1 MCKDAVNKDS
11 TCQSIFRRL
20 CTAKKI
26 ENFSFPVNRPDNVSS
41 RPDAH
46 LSTVPSVRM
55 TCSSRP
61 DARQTSIIRPD
72 DVSFPSG
79 PYTVLRSFC
88 SSLHPSGHLSSP
100 SGRISVLEQSQI
112 LSKFQKREDRSTVRT
127 MQYPVQTRVSLRQE
141 SQIQISPSGRQSAL
155 VRTRAYQL
163 RKLPIRLQPSR
174 RLPILVWM
182 HA

>member
-1 MCKDAVNKDS
+1 MTVGFYYYVLPFVPLWQKVGVILIFGSGIYFQTGQVIFVPEWPKGEFVSILASFCVWTKSLMCKDAVNRDS

-20 CTAKKI
+20 CTTKKI
-26 ENFSFPVNRPDNVSS
+26 EDFRLPISYPDDVSS

-72 DVSFPSG
+72 DVSFLSG
-79 PYTVLRSFC
+79 PYTVSRSFC
-88 SSLHPSGHLSSP
+88 SSSHPFGHLSSS

-112 LSKFQKREDRSTVRT
+112 LS
-127 MQYPVQTRVSLRQE
+127 
-141 SQIQISPSGRQSAL
+141 
-155 VRTRAYQL
+155 
-163 RKLPIRLQPSR
+163 
-174 RLPILVWM
+174 
-182 HA
+182 